1 MAAGLRERARLV
13 ADGQGYFLI
22 LLVLS
27 VLSYFIIPAPVIL
40 HPPLTWIGI
49 LFMAAGLLLA
59 LRCRALFLQHRTT
72 MSPYATPVVL
82 ITAGPFRFSRNP
94 AYLAMA
100 AILFGSAVVM
110 GSVLPFVFTALF
122 IAIIEML
129 FIPVEERM
137 LEEAFGGEYREYRK
151 EVRRWV

>member
-1 MAAGLRERARLV
+1 
-13 ADGQGYFLI
+13 
-22 LLVLS
+22 
-27 VLSYFIIPAPVIL
+27 
-40 HPPLTWIGI
+40 
-49 LFMAAGLLLA
+49 
-59 LRCRALFLQHRTT
+59 
-72 MSPYATPVVL
+72 VL